1 MLPFSRSA
9 MSSPRSI
16 VYETVAAQDSTSTRS
31 PDSKDN
37 TLNQNLPAALKDQAL
52 LKRVRPAAI
61 PLEAIMV

>member
-1 MLPFSRSA
+1 MLPLLSSA
-9 MSSPRSI
+9 ISLPISI
-16 VYETVAAQDSTSTRS
+16 VYVTVVAQDSTSTRS

-37 TLNQNLPAALKDQAL
+37 TLNQNLPATLKDQAL